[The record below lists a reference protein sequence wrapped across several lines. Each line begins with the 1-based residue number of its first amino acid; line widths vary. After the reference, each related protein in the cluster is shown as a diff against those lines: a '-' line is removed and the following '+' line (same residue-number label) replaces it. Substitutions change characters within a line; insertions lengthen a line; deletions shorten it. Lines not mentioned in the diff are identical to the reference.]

1 MPQSFI
7 SLHSHVVFGTWKHQ
21 ALVTSDLQYRLYDFM
36 GGILERRE
44 CKLVTAGGTADH
56 VHLLISLSKVVA
68 MSDAL
73 RDVKAIS
80 SGWVHKT
87 FPGRRDFGWQT
98 GYGAFAVS
106 YSGIEVVKKYIANQ
120 EDHHRTMTYQEEF
133 VGLLKKHNIP
143 YDEKYLWAED

>member
-1 MPQSFI
+1 MPQSFV
-7 SLHSHVVFGTWKHQ
+7 SLHCHVVFAARKRQ
-21 ALVTSDLQYRLYDFM
+21 ALITSDLQYRLYDFI
-36 GGILERRE
+36 GEILEKRE
-44 CKLVTAGGTADH
+44 CKLVAAGGMTNH

-68 MSDAL
+68 VSDLL

-87 FPGRRDFGWQT
+87 FPGRRDFEWQT

-120 EDHHRTMTYQEEF
+120 EDHHRTMTFKEEF
-133 VGLLKKHNIP
+133 VGLLKKHEIP
-143 YDEKYLWAED
+143 YDERYLWAEE